1 MTKNTA
7 QPLFNKDCGLLVH
20 PTSLPNKY
28 GVGDF
33 GPSAIAWLELLA
45 QNGQTVWQILPLNPA
60 GYGDSPYQGLSA
72 FAANPVFLS
81 PEDLYARGLIDEH
94 ELRSL
99 ELENSAAVD
108 FTSVYSNKMELAVR
122 AAVRFF
128 DLD

>member
-1 MTKNTA
+1 MPSFSAK
-7 QPLFNKDCGLLVH
+7 PLFNKDCGLLVH
-20 PTSLPNKY
+20 PTSLPNQY

-81 PEDLYARGLIDEH
+81 PEDLHARGLIDEI
-94 ELRSL
+94 ELRSF
-99 ELENSAAVD
+99 ELENRSVVD
-108 FTSVYSNKMELAVR
+108 FTAVYRNKTELSAR

-128 DLD
+128 